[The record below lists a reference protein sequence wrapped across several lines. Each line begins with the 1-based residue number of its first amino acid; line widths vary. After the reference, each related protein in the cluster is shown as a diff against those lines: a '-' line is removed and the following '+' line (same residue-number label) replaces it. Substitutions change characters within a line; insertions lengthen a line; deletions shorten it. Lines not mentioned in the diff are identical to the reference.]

1 MSSNQHNKL
10 TNRFF
15 VEERFEAEAQDAVRG
30 TGAEEARAWLRHPCT
45 QAVINDIQAN
55 MCNIINSWL
64 DGGYAAGTNIDAT
77 AQFQAH
83 ARGKALANED
93 VLQLIDD
100 IGNGQYTEKENK
112 SD

>member
-1 MSSNQHNKL
+1 MSSHNKL

-15 VEERFEAEAQDAVRG
+15 VEERFELEAQDAVKAA
-30 TGAEEARAWLRHPCT
+30 GAEEARAWLKHPCT
-45 QAVINDIQAN
+45 QALVNDIQAN

-83 ARGKALANED
+83 ARGKALASED
-93 VLQLIDD
+93 VLQVIED
-100 IGNGQYTEKENK
+100 IGNGRYTDKEEK
-112 SD
+112 